1 MRTATPIS
9 TCSRMSDCAPS
20 ATMESI
26 STPRFIGPGCIT
38 SASGLAIGELLLVEA
53 EIGEIFLRRG
63 HERAVH
69 ALALQPQHHH
79 DVGAGEALAH
89 VARDFDAE
97 ALDAGG
103 QQRRGRD
110 HAHARAERVEQ
121 DDVGARDA
129 RMQDVAAD
137 RDGQAFDRGPCCGGW

>member
-1 MRTATPIS
+1 
-9 TCSRMSDCAPS
+9 
-20 ATMESI
+20 
-26 STPRFIGPGCIT
+26 
-38 SASGLAIGELLLVEA
+38 VEV
-53 EIGEIFLRRG
+53 FLRRG

-79 DVGAGEALAH
+79 DVGALQALAH
-89 VARDFDAE
+89 VARHFDAE
-97 ALDAGG
+97 ALDAGR
-103 QQRRGRD
+103 QQGRGRD

-137 RDGQAFDRGPCCGGW
+137 RDGEPSIGSLLRRMVSASSSACVGCSCAPSPALTTEPSTFCASSSTAPDA